1 MIPSAGHF
9 GEMPEILSVIR
20 DSNSGIEAIEALATE
35 FCSNP
40 FGKDDFIQ
48 GNPWLTF
55 DPIWPLYF
63 LGIVDHYPILVEL
76 TKEFSMNQET
86 DDSSDHDTVRKDS
99 LISIDSILSVEMEVR
114 LINNMV
120 LLYDS

>member
-1 MIPSAGHF
+1 M
-9 GEMPEILSVIR
+9 IR
-20 DSNSGIEAIEALATE
+20 DSNSGIEAIESLATE

-48 GNPWLTF
+48 
-55 DPIWPLYF
+55 
-63 LGIVDHYPILVEL
+63 GIVDHYPILVEL

-120 LLYDS
+120 LLYDIYMIHNYMTH